1 VPILVA
7 LAAEKIVEV
16 ENICDVDLS
25 PFIVAVVRHQGQELR
40 FRQPLTLVPE
50 LDDTEQLMRLQAP
63 ELGIDVFA
71 VTRDALWEELSE
83 QVAMLWEEY
92 AEAPAEVL
100 SPPAA
105 ALKEKLLAALE
116 VVADAEG

>member
-1 VPILVA
+1 M
-7 LAAEKIVEV
+7 EV